1 MKVDYRLD
9 AGLDALVN
17 KGLAAAF
24 LLGLSAGMKLMS
36 EGGVPP
42 AVIERVFF
50 EPDHR
55 RATDWKR

>member
-1 MKVDYRLD
+1 MQQDNRVDFDLD
-9 AGLDALVN
+9 AVVN

-24 LLGLSAGMKLMS
+24 LKGLAAGMKVMS

-50 EPDHR
+50 DPDR
-55 RATDWKR
+55 RRSTDWKR